1 LKHESIV
8 REDYTKFLD
17 WGKSG
22 FVGSPEFVDPTHS
35 RLVDVVRCLSRECGL
50 GREGG
55 SAVDHSHA
63 TPIEFAVLLRQIV
76 RRFKDGLNREV
87 VVTLPNGVDDQIL
100 ARVGMT
106 ALPVEGGFRNMNA
119 APWKPSWLAAD
130 VTEFAVD
137 ASSLSPLDL
146 NARARFLHDGS
157 TIPADPIFT
166 DATGNTSYRS
176 PGQLA
181 ATRSALS
188 IAPGSTLIVQL
199 PTGGGKTDVAI
210 TVLKS
215 EIIDK
220 SRTNVLVVPT
230 VALAMDLER
239 RIRGVIGQV
248 WGFEDVILDMPLVWT
263 GETTPEVREVI
274 KGRIGT
280 GDQPIL
286 ITSPETLALDNGVGV
301 QLEIAAAN
309 GRVGWLIVDEAHIV
323 KQWGQDFRPDFLD
336 IAPLRNKLKRCAE
349 QNDFE
354 PLRTLLLSATYT
366 PDTLEYLVE
375 KFEDNAPIHLC
386 AANELRA
393 EIDIWTDVA
402 SSETE
407 RQEKFLEALHYLPRP
422 MIVYATKPDKA
433 KEWVELLKLKGF
445 SRTSTFSGKT
455 VGKDRRDI
463 LQKFRNDLGDK
474 SEFDIVVATSAFGLG
489 VDYDQV
495 RSVVHV
501 CLPETVDRWYQEIG
515 RGGRDGYKSV
525 AVTLSCESDMSDAL
539 GLGVSVLTP
548 ETAWKR
554 YQSILDNLDV
564 PTKDDPSIRYFNL
577 HETPDGVEQGSYNR
591 RWNKQTLRGLI
602 DLGILEQT
610 ITWWRDIPI
619 EDREKLDQRHED
631 EEIRAEIMRLK
642 IMKILSKS
650 EFVKIWEDW
659 KSRELGLQTISLSNF
674 LETLGRNKSIC
685 EMLESVY
692 CDSELMEKKFGKMSS
707 FLKVYA
713 PCGQCPSCRLE
724 GINSQEVD
732 TPSPINILNPSL
744 HISERSSLQKLLNE
758 TSDRIHMA
766 IGCAEF
772 EINECLQ
779 FINSQMTY
787 YQIDL
792 RIASEGPRI
801 GTWFNSTLEF
811 LMCTPLQPVVIVH
824 DGVIDDRTLDLIS
837 RRIYLDPNMSII
849 LIGPNIMLDGFHPI
863 KFETFRLWVENS

>member
-1 LKHESIV
+1 MKHESIV
-8 REDYTKFLD
+8 REDYVKFSE

-35 RLVDVVRCLSRECGL
+35 RLADVASCLVRECGL
-50 GREGG
+50 VG
-55 SAVDHSHA
+55 DHSHA

-76 RRFKDGLNREV
+76 RRFRDGLNRDV
-87 VVTLPNGVDDQIL
+87 LVTLPNGIDDQIL

-106 ALPVEGGFRNMNA
+106 ALPVAGGFKSMSA
-119 APWKPSWLAAD
+119 APWKPAWLAAD
-130 VTEFAVD
+130 ITEFAVD
-137 ASSLSPLDL
+137 AASLSPLDS

-157 TIPADPIFT
+157 TITADPIFAE
-166 DATGNTSYRS
+166 ATGNSSYRS

-248 WGFEDVILDMPLVWT
+248 WGFEDVVVDMPLVWT

-286 ITSPETLALDNGVGV
+286 ITSPETLALDDGVGV

-336 IAPLRNKLKRCAE
+336 IAPLRNQLKRCAE
-349 QNDFE
+349 QNGFE

-375 KFEDNAPIHLC
+375 KFEDNSPIHLC

-433 KEWVELLKLKGF
+433 KEWVELLKLNGF
-445 SRTSTFSGKT
+445 SRTASFSGKT

-474 SEFDIVVATSAFGLG
+474 SELDIVVATSAFGLG

-525 AVTLSCESDMSDAL
+525 AVTLSCEPDLSDAL

-554 YQSILDNLDV
+554 YQSILENLDV
-564 PTKDDPSIRYFNL
+564 PTKDDPSLRYFNL
-577 HETPDGVEQGSYNR
+577 HKTPDGVEQGSYNR

-619 EDREKLDQRHED
+619 DDRKKLDQIQED
-631 EEIRAEIMRLK
+631 EEIRAEIMRIK
-642 IMKILSKS
+642 IMRNLSES
-650 EFVKIWEDW
+650 EFMKIWDDW
-659 KSRELGLQTISLSNF
+659 KSKELGLQNISLSNF
-674 LETLGRNKSIC
+674 LETLSGFKSIC

-692 CDSELMEKKFGKMSS
+692 SDSETINKRFGQMSS
-707 FLKVYA
+707 LLKVYA
-713 PCGQCPSCRLE
+713 PCGQCPSCRVSEIDLPRFSAPYPANRM
-724 GINSQEVD
+724 NSFALV
-732 TPSPINILNPSL
+732 
-744 HISERSSLQKLLNE
+744 SEQSSIQDFYIR
-758 TSDRIHMA
+758 TSNRIHLEVECRDSE
-766 IGCAEF
+766 ITECLELISKQF
-772 EINECLQ
+772 EIHL
-779 FINSQMTY
+779 
-787 YQIDL
+787 IDL
-792 RIASEGPRI
+792 RLKPDNGEI
-801 GTWFNSTLEF
+801 GVWNDYSTEM
-811 LMCTPLQPVVIVH
+811 LMCTPLQSIVIIHNGDIQSQV
-824 DGVIDDRTLDLIS
+824 LNLIAQ
-837 RRIYLDPNMSII
+837 RIYLNGSVPVIF
-849 LIGPNIMLDGFHPI
+849 LGPKIANSNTMYQTV
-863 KFETFRLWVENS
+863 FETFKFWMTK

>member
-1 LKHESIV
+1 MKHESIV
-8 REDYTKFLD
+8 RDDHAKFSD
-17 WGKSG
+17 WAKSG

-35 RLVDVVRCLSRECGL
+35 RLADVVRCLSRECGL
-50 GREGG
+50 V
-55 SAVDHSHA
+55 VDHSHA

-76 RRFKDGLNREV
+76 RRFKDGLNLDV

-106 ALPVEGGFRNMNA
+106 ALPVAGGFKSMNA
-119 APWKPSWLAAD
+119 SPWKPAWLAAD
-130 VTEFAVD
+130 ITAFAVD

-166 DATGNTSYRS
+166 EATGNTSYRS

-239 RIRGVIGQV
+239 RIRGVIGHV
-248 WGFEDVILDMPLVWT
+248 WGFEDVVLDMPLVWT
-263 GETTPEVREVI
+263 GDTTPEVREVI

-280 GDQPIL
+280 GNQPIL
-286 ITSPETLALDNGVGV
+286 ITSPETLALDDGVGV

-336 IAPLRNKLKRCAE
+336 IAPLRNQLKRCAE
-349 QNDFE
+349 QNGFE

-375 KFEDNAPIHLC
+375 KFEDNSPIHLC

-433 KEWVELLKLKGF
+433 KEWVELLKLHGF
-445 SRTSTFSGKT
+445 SRTATFSGKT

-554 YQSILDNLDV
+554 YRSISEKLVL
-564 PTKDDPSIRYFNL
+564 PTKDDPALRYFNL
-577 HETPDGVEQGSYNR
+577 HKTPDGVEQGSYNR

-619 EDREKLDQRHED
+619 DDREKLDQIQED
-631 EEIRAEIMRLK
+631 EEIRTEIMRIK
-642 IMKILSKS
+642 IMRNLSKS
-650 EFVKIWEDW
+650 KFVKIWEDW
-659 KSRELGLQTISLSNF
+659 KSRELGLQNISLSNF
-674 LETLGRNKSIC
+674 LETLSGVKSIC

-692 CDSELMEKKFGKMSS
+692 SDSEAMSQRFDQMSS

-713 PCGQCPSCRLE
+713 PCGQCPNCRVSKNDLPNFSVPYPVNRL
-724 GINSQEVD
+724 NSFALVSEQN
-732 TPSPINILNPSL
+732 SILDF
-744 HISERSSLQKLLNE
+744 HVRTLN
-758 TSDRIHMA
+758 RIHLEVE
-766 IGCAEF
+766 CRDS
-772 EINECLQ
+772 EITECLELISKQ
-779 FINSQMTY
+779 FEFH
-787 YQIDL
+787 QIDL
-792 RIASEGPRI
+792 RLKPDNAEFGV
-801 GTWFNSTLEF
+801 WNDYSTEM
-811 LMCTPLQPVVIVH
+811 LMCTPLQSTVIIH
-824 DGVIDDRTLDLIS
+824 DGEIQSQVLNLIS
-837 RRIYLDPNMSII
+837 KRIYLNSSVPVIF
-849 LIGPNIMLDGFHPI
+849 LGPRIGTSNTMYQTV
-863 KFETFRLWVENS
+863 FETFKFWITK

>member
-1 LKHESIV
+1 MKQEIIVSEFESFI
-8 REDYTKFLD
+8 K
-17 WGKSG
+17 WGKLG
-22 FVGSPEFVDPTHS
+22 FIGFPEFRDPTHS
-35 RLVDVVRCLSRECGL
+35 RLVDVVRCLNRECGL
-50 GREGG
+50 T
-55 SAVDHSHA
+55 VNHVHA

-76 RRFKDGLNREV
+76 RRFRDGLNLDV
-87 VVTLPNGVDDQIL
+87 VVTLPNEVDDQIL
-100 ARVGMT
+100 DRVGMT
-106 ALPVEGGFRNMNA
+106 TLPVAGGFKSIHAR
-119 APWKPSWLAAD
+119 PWKPAWLAVD
-130 VTEFAVD
+130 ITEFAVD
-137 ASSLSPLDL
+137 AASLSPLDL
-146 NARARFLHDGS
+146 NARASFLHDGS
-157 TIPADPIFT
+157 IIPADPIFYE
-166 DATGNTSYRS
+166 ATGNTSYRS

-210 TVLKS
+210 AVLKS
-215 EIIDK
+215 EILDK

-239 RIRGVIGQV
+239 RIRGVIGHV
-248 WGFEDVILDMPLVWT
+248 WGFEDVVLDMPLVWT

-286 ITSPETLALDNGVGV
+286 ITSPETLAHDNGVGV

-309 GRVGWLIVDEAHIV
+309 GRVGWLIVDEAHMV
-323 KQWGQDFRPDFLD
+323 KQWGQEFRPDFLD

-349 QNDFE
+349 QNGFE

-375 KFEDNAPIHLC
+375 KFEDNSPIHLC

-422 MIVYATKPDKA
+422 MIVYATQPDKA
-433 KEWVELLKLKGF
+433 KEWVELLNLNGF
-445 SRTSTFSGKT
+445 SRTATFSGKT
-455 VGKDRRDI
+455 VGKDRQDI

-525 AVTLSCESDMSDAL
+525 AVTLTCESDMSDAL
-539 GLGVSVLTP
+539 RLGVSVLTP
-548 ETAWKR
+548 ETAWTR
-554 YQSILDNLDV
+554 YQSILENLDV
-564 PTKDDPSIRYFNL
+564 PTKDDPSLRYFNL
-577 HETPDGVEQGSYNR
+577 HKTPDGVEQGSYNR

-619 EDREKLDQRHED
+619 DDREKLDQMQED
-631 EEIRAEIMRLK
+631 EEIRTEIMRIK
-642 IMKILSKS
+642 IMRNLSKS
-650 EFVKIWEDW
+650 EFVNIWEDW
-659 KSRELGLQTISLSNF
+659 KSRELGLQNISLSNF
-674 LETLGRNKSIC
+674 LETLSGVKSIC

-692 CDSELMEKKFGKMSS
+692 SDSEAMNQRFGQMSS
-707 FLKVYA
+707 LLKVYA
-713 PCGQCPSCRLE
+713 PCGQCPSCRVSKNDLPKFTVPYPV
-724 GINSQEVD
+724 NS
-732 TPSPINILNPSL
+732 LNSFAQV
-744 HISERSSLQKLLNE
+744 SEQSSIQDFSAR
-758 TSDRIHMA
+758 TSDRIHLEVE
-766 IGCAEF
+766 CRDS
-772 EINECLQ
+772 EITECLELISKQ
-779 FINSQMTY
+779 FKVH
-787 YQIDL
+787 QIDVRL
-792 RIASEGPRI
+792 KPGNEEFGV
-801 GTWFNSTLEF
+801 WNDHSTEM
-811 LMCTPLQPVVIVH
+811 LMCTPLQSIVIIHSGDIPGQV
-824 DGVIDDRTLDLIS
+824 LKLIS
-837 RRIYLDPNMSII
+837 QRIYLNSSVPVIFLGPRTRIDTSNM
-849 LIGPNIMLDGFHPI
+849 LYRTV
-863 KFETFRLWVENS
+863 FETFKFWITK